1 MINCLTVILLKAA
14 LNTIKL
20 NETNHIII
28 AVINNSSVLYL
39 QIKEAVRGDI
49 DYLLQLVMYAVLFVL
64 VIWVGIIRAAV

>member
-1 MINCLTVILLKAA
+1 MKAA